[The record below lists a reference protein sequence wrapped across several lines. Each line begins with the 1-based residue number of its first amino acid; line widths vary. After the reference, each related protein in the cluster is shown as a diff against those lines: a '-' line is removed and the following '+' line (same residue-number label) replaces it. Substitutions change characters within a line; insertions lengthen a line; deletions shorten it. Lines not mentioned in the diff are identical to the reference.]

1 MRVLKET
8 TCLYDNRK
16 SWYLCLLPSI
26 TIDYQLEGFWGRTV
40 EISFCFLFWSIDIT
54 FNEI

>member
-8 TCLYDNRK
+8 TCLYDNHK

-26 TIDYQLEGFWGRTV
+26 TIDYQLEGFCGRTV